1 MQDLIKHDFQ
11 HSIQVKEKVIEQLL
25 PEIEHST
32 KLMIDAF
39 KSGKKL
45 LVCGN
50 GGSAADAQHFAAE
63 LIIRYEKDRKA
74 LPAIALTT
82 NSSNLTA
89 GANDLGYAEVF
100 ARKVEALGNEGDVL
114 VGITTSGNSENIIKA
129 LKTAKQKGMKTIC
142 LNGKTGGKVN
152 DLVVDS
158 NIIIPADNT
167 ARIQESHITIIHSW
181 CRLIE
186 DAFVENAEKFVESSL
201 PKK

>member
-1 MQDLIKHDFQ
+1 MQNQIRQDFQ
-11 HSIQVKEKVIEQLL
+11 HSIQIKEKVIELLL

-32 KLMIDAF
+32 QLMISAF

-50 GGSAADAQHFAAE
+50 GGSAADAQHFVAE

-100 ARKVEALGNEGDVL
+100 ARKVEALGSEGDIL

-129 LKTAKQKGMKTIC
+129 LKIAKQKGMKTIC

-152 DLVVDS
+152 DLIKTNDLRVDS
-158 NIIIPADNT
+158 NIVIPADNT

-181 CRLIE
+181 CKLIE
-186 DAFVENAEKFVESSL
+186 DAFVEK
-201 PKK
+201 